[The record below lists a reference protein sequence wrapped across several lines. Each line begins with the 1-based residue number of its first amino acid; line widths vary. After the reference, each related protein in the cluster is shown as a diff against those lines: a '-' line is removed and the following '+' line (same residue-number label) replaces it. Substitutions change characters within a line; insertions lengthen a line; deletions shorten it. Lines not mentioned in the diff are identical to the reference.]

1 MKEYNMKTILETD
14 KDFICNIQ
22 APCFQMLLPE
32 EAEVVR
38 ASKTQVLFRKDDHL
52 TKQGAFASYVL
63 FIIDGF
69 AKQYLEG
76 DGIKN
81 YNLRIVKP
89 GEFLGLSAVFSENT
103 FNYSTVAITDCHVFL
118 VEKEAIAKVVKQ
130 NGMFGFNIIKRYC
143 EQNTNLINTVRNL
156 MYKQM
161 NGRMADTLL
170 YIDGVKNENKE
181 IFQLLSRKDLA
192 DFAGISTESTVKL
205 LKMFEKDGLIELNE
219 KDIKILKHDALLEI
233 SRKG

>member
-1 MKEYNMKTILETD
+1 MKTILETD
-14 KDFICNIQ
+14 KDFICDIQ

-32 EAEVVR
+32 EVEVVR
-38 ASKTQVLFRKDDHL
+38 SSKTQVLFRKDDNL
-52 TKQGAFASYVL
+52 TKQGAFASYLL

-103 FNYSTVAITDCHVFL
+103 FNYSTVALTDCHVFL
-118 VEKEAIAKVVKQ
+118 VEKEAIEKVVKQ

-143 EQNTNLINTVRNL
+143 EQNTNLINIVRNL

-170 YIDGVKNENKE
+170 YIDSLKNEKIG
-181 IFQLLSRKDLA
+181 IFQLLSRKDIA
-192 DFAGISTESTVKL
+192 DFSGISTESTVKL

-219 KDIKILKHDALLEI
+219 KDIKIIKRTALLEI
-233 SRKG
+233 SRRG